1 MSTWAVSNE
10 QLFCTECQTFTFFL
24 CLFFMSNFFS
34 WLRTYKKTNGTL
46 LLDVEVK
53 CLYGVFSSE
62 GTSDSETARW
72 IWNLFCDVLHDFNMS
87 IQRSNCYSMFL
98 WAPLSTAGALSSFHD
113 IVFTQRKLP
122 SVSHTRQQLLC
133 NHSVCGEETSSS
145 VAAGK
150 LQTSSVLTT
159 NKKYTPD
166 KRVFAQT
173 LILWYFCLK
182 NLKFLLHR
190 LALKLD
196 FFFTFLHLN
205 ATLSNLDIFVIQNSV
220 CSCVWRKWTSCG
232 WSD

>member
-1 MSTWAVSNE
+1 MIQKQHVEYEIYFVMFYMILTCQYKGPTVTQCFSEPHYQLPGLHLHSMTSSSHKGSCQVSRT
-10 QLFCTECQTFTFFL
+10 LG
-24 CLFFMSNFFS
+24 SNS
-34 WLRTYKKTNGTL
+34 
-46 LLDVEVK
+46 
-53 CLYGVFSSE
+53 
-62 GTSDSETARW
+62 
-72 IWNLFCDVLHDFNMS
+72 
-87 IQRSNCYSMFL
+87 
-98 WAPLSTAGALSSFHD
+98 
-113 IVFTQRKLP
+113 
-122 SVSHTRQQLLC
+122 C

-166 KRVFAQT
+166 KRFFAQT

-196 FFFTFLHLN
+196 FFFFLHLN

-220 CSCVWRKWTSCG
+220 CSCVFVFEQNKPVVDELIRVHATLKRTETNMG
-232 WSD
+232 N